1 MDVPLV
7 TIVVVVRERFSVA
20 QRALEALY
28 ANTPEPFRL
37 VYVDA
42 GSPGPLRRYLAAQAR
57 LRGFQIVRRAEH
69 INNNQ
74 SRNIALAHLG
84 DTPYVVFLD
93 NDAVVEPGWLGA
105 LLRAAEET
113 GAAAVGP
120 LYLLGEPGS
129 GVIHVGAGDSHFVTE
144 AGRRRFVERHRF
156 ANQRVDAV
164 RDRLTRERCETVEF
178 HCMLVRRDVLERVG
192 PFDEGLHSMAEHTD
206 FCLRVREHGGAIYL
220 EPAAAVTYV
229 IPGRLSLADL
239 RFFWRRW
246 SDAWTDATV
255 ARFCEK
261 WGVDPQERGMRRIRE
276 HARSHRHLALEP
288 LHRLLVRW
296 LGWRWGHWL
305 GHGVARGLEIRL
317 NRWWVRAPAPAAA
330 SAPAPGS
337 AIHRAQVA

>member
-1 MDVPLV
+1 
-7 TIVVVVRERFSVA
+7 VRERFSVA
-20 QRALEALY
+20 RRALEAVY
-28 ANTPEPFRL
+28 ANTPEPFQL

-57 LRGFQIVRRAEH
+57 LRGFQLVRRDEYL
-69 INNNQ
+69 NNNQ
-74 SRNIALAHLG
+74 SRNIALPHLG

-164 RDRLTRERCETVEF
+164 RDRLARERCEAVEF

-192 PFDEGLHSMAEHTD
+192 PFDEGLYSMAEHTD
-206 FCLRVREHGGAIYL
+206 FCLRVREHGGAIYH

-229 IPGRLSLADL
+229 VPGRLSLADL

-255 ARFCEK
+255 DRFCAK
-261 WGVDPQERGMRRIRE
+261 WDVDPQDRGMRRIRE

-288 LHRLLVRW
+288 LHRRLVRL

-305 GHGVARGLEIRL
+305 GHRVARALEIRL
-317 NRWWVRAPAPAAA
+317 NRWWVPAAAPTVAPAPV
-330 SAPAPGS
+330 PAMR
-337 AIHRAQVA
+337 RAQVA